1 MGANAQTIVPTFTA
15 GQVLTAAQQNQ
26 INTGVP
32 VFATTITRDAAFGG
46 AGEKTL
52 AEGQMCYIEAAPQRF
67 QVYNGTVWRD
77 FDINANAY
85 TPTFSNLTLGNGSI
99 NAFYERIGSYIV
111 FNFHLSFGS
120 TTSVTGLIGIGLPFT
135 SAAGTSSRSNINVTL
150 GDTGTNSF
158 QGWGF
163 IAESSTTVNLYA
175 LNVAG
180 TYSSWAAAPTSATV
194 PFTWT
199 TNDEIYG
206 TGIYRYL

>member
-32 VFATTITRDAAFGG
+32 VFATTAARDAAFGG

-77 FDINANAY
+77 FDINYSVY
-85 TPTFSNLTLGNGSI
+85 TPSLNNVTLGNGSI
-99 NAFYERIGSYIV
+99 SGVYARLGEFVVGG
-111 FNFHLSFGS
+111 FNLTFGS
-120 TTSVTGLIGIGLPFT
+120 TTSVSGLIGIGLPFSVLN
-135 SAAGTSSRSNINVTL
+135 SATNIPGFPVWL
-150 GDTGTNSF
+150 GDSGTNT
-158 QGWGF
+158 F
-163 IAESSTTVNLYA
+163 IGTGQPVPTTSRIDIYAQNASSTYVFY
-175 LNVAG
+175 G
-180 TYSSWAAAPTSATV
+180 FTSATV

-199 TNDEIYG
+199 TNDSIYG
-206 TGIYRYL
+206 TFTYRQG